1 MTPQVM
7 IITIV
12 ITVVVV
18 LFTILNMIEFNSK
31 LFQNSNQL
39 EQNSTSNKQYS
50 DQLEQISTSQM
61 QSDHLERLARVYALN
76 QRYVTVKS
84 YH

>member
-12 ITVVVV
+12 IIVVVV
-18 LFTILNMIEFNSK
+18 LFTILNTIESNS

-39 EQNSTSNKQYS
+39 EQNSTSNKLYS
-50 DQLEQISTSQM
+50 DQLEQM

-76 QRYVTVKS
+76 QRYVTIKS